1 MELTPMAL
9 PKDQFDGP
17 FKEILEGQL
26 SQFVAFF
33 VPEAWN
39 EVDWDR
45 KPESLNTELRRS
57 RRSASA
63 PDRRADNLFKV
74 FLKSGT
80 AQFVVIHIEMQSTV
94 DSRLA
99 GRIFEYA
106 YRAWDRHHQDVSS
119 IVVLGDDSPSFRPS
133 QFGWQRWGSKMSY
146 EFPVIKLNDYRRRWS
161 YLEQSRNIFAVVV
174 MAFLK
179 TRDTRRDPEARL
191 RWKRRLVRLLYQRS
205 YSREEIVA
213 LFRLIDWMLHLPEK
227 QAIIFEEDLESIEA
241 EFNMPYISSIERRAL
256 QKGIE
261 QGLEQGLEKGLEK
274 GRDQGRLQQLRKQLE
289 YRFGKLPEWTLD
301 RLGKAT
307 SSLLDDWA
315 VRLLD
320 ASKVEDVFAEP
331 RKS

>member
-1 MELTPMAL
+1 MEPHRMAA
-9 PKDQFDGP
+9 PRDQFDGP

-33 VPEAWN
+33 VPDAWN
-39 EVDWDR
+39 EVDWAR

-57 RRSASA
+57 RRSAAA

-74 FLKSGT
+74 FLKSGS
-80 AQFVVIHIEMQSTV
+80 AQFVVIHIEVQSTV
-94 DSRLA
+94 DARLA

-106 YRAWDRHHQDVSS
+106 YRAWDRHHHDVSS

-133 QFGWQRWGSKMSY
+133 EFGWQRWGTKMSY
-146 EFPVIKLNDYRRRWS
+146 EFPVVKLNDYRSRWTE
-161 YLEQSRNIFAVVV
+161 LEQDRNIFAVVV
-174 MAFLK
+174 MAYLK
-179 TRDTRRDPEARL
+179 TRDTRRDSEARL
-191 RWKRRLVRLLYQRS
+191 RWKRHLVRLLYERS

-241 EFNMPYISSIERRAL
+241 EFNMPYLSSIERRAL
-256 QKGIE
+256 QKGRE
-261 QGLEQGLEKGLEK
+261 QGLEEGLEQ

-289 YRFGKLPEWTLD
+289 HRFGSLPEWTLD

-320 ASKVEDVFAEP
+320 ATKVEDVFAEP
-331 RKS
+331 RRS